1 MKYFVRLYLSLSRK
15 VRNIILLILFVGI
28 FAIRGWGTHRVIRF
42 DDSNWLSFAYA
53 KPWTSALETYG
64 GYLTLL
70 PRTFAEI
77 LTIGSVQSLPFR
89 LFMIS
94 ILIWGLCA
102 LAITDCL
109 TIKTASPAKGLIS
122 GFVFCLLPVNNF
134 WMIGQLGTVAWPILV
149 LLIVV
154 VTCRTYPIS
163 PAGRSTLVLI
173 GGLFSLSLPLGFI
186 PLTIL
191 ILQVLVNWK
200 KREKFELNLI
210 LMFLITTIFQTYR
223 HLFQNTSAFG
233 AERKMAKLDFV
244 NLIKQLRWAIYSQSP
259 DFLRRPF
266 AIESPND
273 MILGIVICLFVLAII
288 RLVIEAKSQN
298 RMKIL
303 KLSIQFFIIGAAQL
317 IISFVLGGYFA
328 FHYLVVPSSMFWL
341 GVVILIP
348 HTWRSTSVKFSV
360 AVLTGL
366 FLSSALPAFRLS
378 ADDHFYHSRGGIYP
392 ATWTTNVKAAKEHC
406 QNDPTISVETIPT
419 PPYRGMQISIPCS
432 ALLND

>member
-1 MKYFVRLYLSLSRK
+1 MKYFVRRYLNLSRK
-15 VRNIILLILFVGI
+15 IRNVILLILFVGI
-28 FAIRGWGTHRVIRF
+28 FAIRGWGTHRVVRF

-70 PRTFAEI
+70 PRIFAEI

-89 LFMIS
+89 LFVIS

-102 LAITDCL
+102 LAISECL
-109 TIKTASPAKGLIS
+109 TIKTASSANGLLS
-122 GFVFCLLPVNNF
+122 GLVFCLLPVNNF

-154 VTCRTYPIS
+154 ITCRTYPKTL
-163 PAGRSTLVLI
+163 AGRCTLVLI
-173 GGLFSLSLPLGFI
+173 GGLFSLSLPFGFI
-186 PLTIL
+186 PLIIL
-191 ILQVLVNWK
+191 VFQVLVNWK
-200 KREKFELNLI
+200 NREKIELNLI
-210 LMFLITTIFQTYR
+210 FIFLITTIFQTYR
-223 HLFQNTSAFG
+223 YLFQNTSAFG
-233 AERKMAKLDFV
+233 TERKIAKLDLAY
-244 NLIKQLRWAIYSQSP
+244 LIKQLRWAFYSQSP

-273 MILGIVICLFVLAII
+273 LILGIVICLFVLAII
-288 RLVIEAKSQN
+288 RLVVEAKSQN
-298 RMKIL
+298 QMKII
-303 KLSIQFFIIGAAQL
+303 KLSVQFFIIGAAQL
-317 IISFVLGGYFA
+317 IISFALGGYFA

-360 AVLTGL
+360 AVLAGL

-392 ATWTTNVKAAKEHC
+392 ATWRTDVKAAKQHC

-419 PPYRGMQISIPCS
+419 PPYKGMQISIPCTV
-432 ALLND
+432 LLND